1 MKLKKMEKLLDESKK
16 NRSVISAYI
25 GNDESY
31 YNFIVLDRN
40 EEFVLAA
47 RDIDFQVDGYLIFVS
62 RKIRKMIGAKTTKYE
77 QIMQAEGVL
86 NALSV
91 PKVNLKSYANIYKT
105 FRKSDK
111 LISMDVYNDKYGHC
125 YYIGNVE
132 KVNDKSILFSF
143 FDADGE
149 WYSPKKIKYK
159 DVDVICF
166 EDRYAEVF
174 SKYVTDRNEERA

>member
-1 MKLKKMEKLLDESKK
+1 MKMKKIEKLLDESKK

-25 GNDESY
+25 GNDKSY

-47 RDIDFQVDGYLIFVS
+47 KDMDFQVDGYLIVEI
-62 RKIRKMIGAKTTKYE
+62 RKIRKVIGAKSTKYE

-86 NALSV
+86 AALSV
-91 PKVNLKSYANIYKT
+91 PKVNLKSYASIFKT
-105 FRKSDK
+105 FRKSDR
-111 LISMDVYNDKYGHC
+111 LISMDVYSDKYGHY

-132 KVNDKSILFSF
+132 KVNDKSVFFSF

-149 WYSPKKIKYK
+149 WYSPEKIKYK
-159 DVDVICF
+159 EVDVIHF
-166 EDRYAEVF
+166 ADRYAEVF
-174 SKYVTDRNEERA
+174 SKYVTDRNDKRA